1 MLRITFEDN
10 TEWFYYPE
18 NKAVIGSGTTHLM
31 KEAVDPIPGTY
42 FRWYTLDGYP
52 MAYYRK
58 VKRVATV

>member
-10 TEWFYYPE
+10 TEWIYIPE
-18 NKAVIGSGTTHLM
+18 NKAVVAPGVTYLM

-42 FRWYTLDGYP
+42 FKWHTREGYP
-52 MAYYRK
+52 MAYFRK